1 MPFNDDEVFERRE
14 GSLCARRRVTER
26 SECVE
31 EVAIER
37 KRSKWKRNS
46 EEAELCENYFE
57 SFESESAASCETLRF
72 AMKRRRTE
80 KNERTKKAGVY
91 GNALRKE
98 TENDT
103 LHPTSHIF
111 LERGRGRRN

>member
-14 GSLCARRRVTER
+14 GSLCPRRRVRER
-26 SECVE
+26 RECVE
-31 EVAIER
+31 EVAVER
-37 KRSKWKRNS
+37 KRSKWKRKS
-46 EEAELCENYFE
+46 EEAELRENYFE
-57 SFESESAASCETLRF
+57 SFESESAASYETLRF
-72 AMKRRRTE
+72 AIKRGKTK

-91 GNALRKE
+91 SNALRKE

-111 LERGRGRRN
+111 LERERGRRN